1 MLTERGQLL
10 GAGHSLRV
18 RGDHQRGVSGASQV
32 KAELGRGCRLAG
44 ALEADEHDDRGRRFG
59 FLEGRV
65 PPAEHF
71 DHLQVDDVDDLLHG
85 AEALGDVCAERPL
98 ADAGDE
104 VLDDFV
110 VDVGLEQ
117 GEADLAQSLVEVFL
131 GDGAAP
137 AQAPEYAL
145 QLIGKGVK
153 HIYKMRF

>member
-1 MLTERGQLL
+1 MQAQLCC
-10 GAGHSLRV
+10 
-18 RGDHQRGVSGASQV
+18 
-32 KAELGRGCRLAG
+32 GCRLAG

-59 FLEGRV
+59 FLKGRV

-145 QLIGKGVK
+145 QLIGEGVE